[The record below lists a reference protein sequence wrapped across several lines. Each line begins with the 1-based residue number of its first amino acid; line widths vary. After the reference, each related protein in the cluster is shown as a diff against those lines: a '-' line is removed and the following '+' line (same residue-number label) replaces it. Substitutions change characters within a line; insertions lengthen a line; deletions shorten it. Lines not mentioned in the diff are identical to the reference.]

1 MSYRVLARRWRPT
14 CFDDLVGQEHVVRA
28 LGNALEQ
35 DRLHHACLFTG
46 TRGVGKTTLARI
58 LARCLNC
65 AKGVSASP
73 CGECSACRSID
84 EGRFVD
90 LLEVDAASRA
100 RVDETRELMDSV
112 PYVPTSGRYKVY
124 LIDEVHMFSNHSFNA
139 LLKVLEEPPDHV
151 KFLLATTEPKRI
163 PVTVLS
169 RCLQFN
175 LRRLTLAQ
183 IAGQLE
189 RILNS
194 EQVPFDA
201 NAVQLLAAAAQGS
214 MRDALSLLDQAISD
228 GGGELREV
236 PLRAMLG
243 TVEDANMEAL
253 LNAIIARDGPALL
266 AESERIA
273 DLQVDPSGVLSS
285 MLNLLQR
292 IALAQAAGNSK
303 RKPAPDSVPDFATRL
318 SPEEVQL
325 LYQIALN
332 GRRDLPL
339 CPNPLGGLEMCLIR
353 MLAFRPGGTDPATA
367 PPPQRSATTTSVAA
381 DQAAPTPQRSATTT
395 SAAADQAT
403 APPPQRS
410 ATTTSVAAD
419 QAAPTPQ
426 RSATTT
432 SAVADQATPAPQR
445 SATTTSA
452 VADQATPTP
461 QRSATTTSAVADQAA
476 PPPQRSATTTSA
488 VADQA
493 APAPQRSATTTSAAA
508 DQATPAA
515 TPMPDTLHTW
525 WHDTVGRLQLSQATR
540 QVALNCAPVEKTAT
554 RLRLALGPDKQALLN
569 DQRKQQLQQALQEL
583 LKEALQLEF
592 DTQSPKQKTPA
603 EHQQE
608 QQQARQQ
615 QALRLIEEDPHV
627 QKLQEQYQAQIQPGS
642 ADLIKPGT

>member
-28 LGNALEQ
+28 LSNALEQ

-175 LRRLTLAQ
+175 LRRLTPAQ

-194 EQVPFDA
+194 EQVSFDA

-228 GGGELREV
+228 GGGELREA

-292 IALAQAAGNSK
+292 IALTQAAGHSK
-303 RKPAPDSVPDFATRL
+303 RKSAPDSVPDFAARL

-353 MLAFRPGGTDPATA
+353 MLAFRPGGTAPA
-367 PPPQRSATTTSVAA
+367 
-381 DQAAPTPQRSATTT
+381 
-395 SAAADQAT
+395 
-403 APPPQRS
+403 
-410 ATTTSVAAD
+410 
-419 QAAPTPQ
+419 
-426 RSATTT
+426 
-432 SAVADQATPAPQR
+432 
-445 SATTTSA
+445 
-452 VADQATPTP
+452 
-461 QRSATTTSAVADQAA
+461 AA
-476 PPPQRSATTTSA
+476 PPPQRSATTTAA

-493 APAPQRSATTTSAAA
+493 APAAAPPPQRSATTTAAVA

-515 TPMPDTLHTW
+515 TPMPDTLHAW
-525 WHDTVGRLQLSQATR
+525 WHDTVGRLQLSPATR

-592 DTQSPKQKTPA
+592 DTQSPEQKTPA
-603 EHQQE
+603 EYQQE
-608 QQQARQQ
+608 QQQAQKQ